1 MAIKSIN
8 VNMQSVQMGMNQTT
22 DAYSRNIQSQIV
34 SAQKQLQEISSNE
47 DMTLEEK
54 MKKRQEIQQQ
64 INDLNNQLRQHQM
77 EQRREKQQ
85 AKRSSMEDMLGG
97 SGNAG
102 SANSASNS
110 AGLSQASMNAM
121 ISADHSMKQ
130 AKVQGS
136 VATKMEGKVGV
147 MKAEIK
153 QDEALGGNVEKKK
166 EELADLEQKAQA
178 ATASQLS
185 TLAEA
190 RKTMEKAAKAD
201 HTAEKDKTKNQNDR
215 SVRDADVKEGISD
228 ADVTTSTDNLTKPVT
243 TQSQQPAAYTS
254 VDIRL

>member
-64 INDLNNQLRQHQM
+64 VNDLNNQLRQHQM

-85 AKRSSMEDMLGG
+85 AKSSSMEDMLGG

-136 VATKMEGKVGV
+136 VATKMEGKAGV

-201 HTAEKDKTKNQNDR
+201 HTAEKDKTKDQNDR

-228 ADVTTSTDNLTKPVT
+228 ADVTTSTDNLTESVT

>member
-34 SAQKQLQEISSNE
+34 SAQKQLQEISSNG
-47 DMTLEEK
+47 DMTLEDK

-85 AKRSSMEDMLGG
+85 AKRYSMEDMLGG

-136 VATKMEGKVGV
+136 VATKMEGKAGV

-190 RKTMEKAAKAD
+190 RKAVEKAAKAD
-201 HTAEKDKTKNQNDR
+201 HTAEKDKTKDKNDR

-228 ADVTTSTDNLTKPVT
+228 ADVTTSTDDLTKPVT

>member
-22 DAYSRNIQSQIV
+22 DSYSRNIQRQIV
-34 SAQKQLQEISSNE
+34 SAQKQMQEISSNE
-47 DMTLEEK
+47 EMTLEEK
-54 MKKRQEIQQQ
+54 MKKRKEIQQQ
-64 INDLNNQLRQHQM
+64 INDLNTQLRQHQM

-97 SGNAG
+97 TGNAG
-102 SANSASNS
+102 SGKSASNS
-110 AGLSQASMNAM
+110 AGLSQASMTAM

-136 VATKMEGKVGV
+136 VAAKMEGKAGV
-147 MKAEIK
+147 LKAEIK

-166 EELADLEQKAQA
+166 EELAEFEQKAQA
-178 ATASQLS
+178 ATTSQLS

-190 RKTMEKAAKAD
+190 SKTMKEAAKAD
-201 HTAEKDKTKNQNDR
+201 QAAEKEKTKDKNDR
-215 SVRDADVKEGISD
+215 DVIGGDAKEEISD
-228 ADVTTSTDNLTKPVT
+228 TEASTSADDLTKSVT
-243 TQSQQPAAYTS
+243 TQPQQAVAYTS